1 VLNSIAV
8 SSHADSCGPVGSAY
22 DGFGDVYGKRCFTLL
37 SSGVFRFRL
46 FRVVFLRLHVQLD
59 LSFHLM
65 ERWTTGGAKNHLGG
79 GKSRLQQ
86 AFSLPL
92 PSIIRAV

>member
-1 VLNSIAV
+1 MFYSSFYTPFQYSFYPYFMPSFARPIGFVV
-8 SSHADSCGPVGSAY
+8 SP
-22 DGFGDVYGKRCFTLL
+22 DGAMDNWWGKKP
-37 SSGVFRFRL
+37 S
-46 FRVVFLRLHVQLD
+46 
-59 LSFHLM
+59 
-65 ERWTTGGAKNHLGG
+65 WW